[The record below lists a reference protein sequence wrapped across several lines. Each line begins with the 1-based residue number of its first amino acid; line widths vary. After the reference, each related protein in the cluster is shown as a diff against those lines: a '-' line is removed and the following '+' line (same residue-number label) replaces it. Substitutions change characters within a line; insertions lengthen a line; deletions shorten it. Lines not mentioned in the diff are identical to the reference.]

1 MMKIKSFTFNDYQE
15 NTFLIIKENKCI
27 VIDPGNYYDEENMII
42 KNYIDQNSLIPQFIL
57 ITHVHIDHVL
67 GIEYLSKEYSM
78 DTFIPESE
86 LDFYDNMINYSSMFG
101 FEKYSHQN
109 QVKLINESSNLNFI
123 GSTIEILS
131 LPGHSP
137 GHLGFHFRKEKICFS
152 GDVLFK
158 NSIGRTDLPGG
169 SFDVLIESI
178 KNKLFLLDGDT
189 VIYPGHGPQTTID
202 EEKNNNPFIN

>member
-1 MMKIKSFTFNDYQE
+1 
-15 NTFLIIKENKCI
+15 
-27 VIDPGNYYDEENMII
+27 MIL

-67 GIEYLSKEYSM
+67 GIEYLSKKYSIE
-78 DTFIPESE
+78 TFIPKTE

-101 FEKYSHQN
+101 FEKYSHN
-109 QVKLINESSNLNFI
+109 KEVKLINETSNLEFE
-123 GSTIEILS
+123 GRSIEILS

-137 GHLGFHFRKEKICFS
+137 GHLGFYFRKEKICFS

-169 SFDVLIESI
+169 SFEVLIESI

-189 VIYPGHGPQTTID
+189 IIYTGHGPTTTIND
-202 EEKNNNPFIN
+202 EKTNNPFLN